1 MCGQF
6 TFACRSCRYE
16 MGGHSSQTWCADAGQ
31 ATVCSFNGKE
41 CCRKR
46 GTEVKTELW
55 DFVLSGGAISLV
67 LALALGTVA
76 ALMPLSTALLPQ
88 HHVVVDFLLLLLAY
102 GLFSAL
108 LVRLL
113 LRFQP
118 MRPGEY
124 GMDSPV
130 FTRWKLL
137 TIVYRLGQGALKPF
151 TPVFA
156 KPVVDALFGARIGS
170 QVAFG
175 GVIDDPYMVSVG
187 DGAVLG
193 HASLVSANFIA
204 NGKLTCGEVKIG
216 AGATIG
222 ANCVVLPNTVIG
234 EGAVLMAGSYLMPG
248 TTVPPGETWRGNPA
262 RKWM

>member
-1 MCGQF
+1 M
-6 TFACRSCRYE
+6 
-16 MGGHSSQTWCADAGQ
+16 
-31 ATVCSFNGKE
+31 
-41 CCRKR
+41 
-46 GTEVKTELW
+46 KTGVW
-55 DFVLSGGAISLV
+55 DFVFCGGAIV
-67 LALALGTVA
+67 LILAAALGLVV
-76 ALMPLSTALLPQ
+76 ALMPWTTALLPQ
-88 HHVVVDFLLLLLAY
+88 HHAVLDFGLLLLMY

-113 LRFQP
+113 LRFKP

-124 GMDSPV
+124 AMDSPV
-130 FTRWKLL
+130 FTQWKLL
-137 TIVYRLGQGALKPF
+137 TIVYRLGQGALVPF
-151 TPVFA
+151 TPVFV

-175 GVIDDPYMVSVG
+175 GVIDDPYMVTVG

-193 HASLVSANFIA
+193 HSSLVSANFIA

-234 EGAVLMAGSYLMPG
+234 DGAVLMAGSYLMPG
-248 TTVPPGETWRGNPA
+248 TTVPAGETWRGNPA

>member
-1 MCGQF
+1 M
-6 TFACRSCRYE
+6 
-16 MGGHSSQTWCADAGQ
+16 
-31 ATVCSFNGKE
+31 
-41 CCRKR
+41 
-46 GTEVKTELW
+46 KTGLW
-55 DFVLSGGAISLV
+55 DFVLCGGAITLV
-67 LALALGTVA
+67 LAMALGLVVG
-76 ALMPLSTALLPQ
+76 LMPLSTALLPQ
-88 HHVVVDFLLLLLAY
+88 HHAVLDFLLLLLAY
-102 GLFSAL
+102 GLFSAVF
-108 LVRLL
+108 VRLL

-137 TIVYRLGQGALKPF
+137 TIVYRLGQGALVPF
-151 TPVFA
+151 TPVFV

-175 GVIDDPYMVSVG
+175 GVIDDPYMVTVG
-187 DGAVLG
+187 DGVVLG
-193 HASLVSANFIA
+193 HSSLVSANFIA

-234 EGAVLMAGSYLMPG
+234 ERAVLMAGSYLMPG
-248 TTVPPGETWRGNPA
+248 TTVPAGETWRGNPA